1 MTKEEYLEK
10 CAEYTDRIRV
20 LMSDISELRN
30 GRDKLLVT
38 YIQESDLVIP
48 YGTLI
53 EVTEHLPNG
62 MEYSEKCVVGN
73 YVSVADP
80 CATAIHGKDALIAPI
95 LHRYCK
101 GGRAGK
107 VVHFY
112 GNLSFK
118 LLG

>member
-30 GRDKLLVT
+30 GRDKLLAT

-53 EVTEHLPNG
+53 EVTEHYSNG
-62 MEYSEKCVVGN
+62 LEYSSKCVVGN

-80 CATAIHGKDALIAPI
+80 CATAIHGKDALIAPV

-107 VVHFY
+107 VIHFY

>member
-30 GRDKLLVT
+30 GRDKLLAT

-53 EVTEHLPNG
+53 EVT
-62 MEYSEKCVVGN
+62 
-73 YVSVADP
+73 
-80 CATAIHGKDALIAPI
+80 
-95 LHRYCK
+95 
-101 GGRAGK
+101 
-107 VVHFY
+107 
-112 GNLSFK
+112 
-118 LLG
+118 

>member
-1 MTKEEYLEK
+1 MTKEEYLERWTD
-10 CAEYTDRIRV
+10 YTNRISA
-20 LMSDISELRN
+20 LMSDISKLRN
-30 GRDKLLVT
+30 RRDKLLAT
-38 YIQESDLVIP
+38 YIQGSDLVIP

-53 EVTEHLPNG
+53 EVTEHYSNNL
-62 MEYSEKCVVGN
+62 EYSSKCVVGN

-80 CATAIHGKDALIAPI
+80 CATAIHGKDALIAPV

-118 LLG
+118 VIG

>member
-10 CAEYTDRIRV
+10 CEDYTNRIRA
-20 LMSDISELRN
+20 LISDTLELRN
-30 GRDKLLVT
+30 RRDMLLAT

-48 YGTLI
+48 RGTLI

-62 MEYSEKCVVGN
+62 LKCPVKCVVGN
-73 YVSVADP
+73 YTSVNHPNAS
-80 CATAIHGKDALIAPI
+80 AIHGKDAIIAPI

-107 VVHFY
+107 VVQFY

-118 LLG
+118 LLD

>member
-10 CAEYTDRIRV
+10 CEDYTNRIRV

-30 GRDKLLVT
+30 GRDKLLAT

-62 MEYSEKCVVGN
+62 LKCPVKCVVGN
-73 YVSVADP
+73 YTSVNHPNVS
-80 CATAIHGKDALIAPI
+80 AIHGKDALIAPV
-95 LHRYCK
+95 LYRYCK
-101 GGRAGK
+101 GGRVGK

-118 LLG
+118 VLG